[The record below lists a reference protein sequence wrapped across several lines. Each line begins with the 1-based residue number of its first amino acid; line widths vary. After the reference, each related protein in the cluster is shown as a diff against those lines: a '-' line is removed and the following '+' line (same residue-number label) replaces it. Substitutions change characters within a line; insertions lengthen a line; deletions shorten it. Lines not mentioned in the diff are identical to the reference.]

1 MNPTMNTTTHTTTEP
16 THERIEATV
25 TAFGHIQPSRY
36 NNEQVQSVL
45 FERWDRSDESRK
57 VWKTFSVAEARR
69 FHKNQHVL
77 LVPTW
82 HNNRQMWEVEPLDEP
97 TASMSPPYP
106 KRSDYQEPEPEA
118 QHQAYPA
125 QATQSPAGF
134 SRTSHPRPRLQAPS
148 RQQSKRPS
156 QCQPSAASTG
166 VDATGMDAT
175 GMNANLSPAEKQ
187 EIATWISHQAD
198 LYACCFSE
206 AHRALS
212 TYQPEEETVRACASS
227 LFISATRKFRL
238 EV

>member
-1 MNPTMNTTTHTTTEP
+1 MTPPT
-16 THERIEATV
+16 ERIEATV

-82 HNNRQMWEVEPLDEP
+82 YNHRQVWEVEPLDEP

-125 QATQSPAGF
+125 QATQNESDCRR
-134 SRTSHPRPRLQAPS
+134 SKPRLQRRSLSP
-148 RQQSKRPS
+148 RQSQPPS
-156 QCQPSAASTG
+156 QSQPYATSTGMNAQG
-166 VDATGMDAT
+166 VDAKGMD
-175 GMNANLSPAEKQ
+175 ANLSPAEKQ
-187 EIATWISHQAD
+187 EIATWISGQAD
-198 LYACCFSE
+198 LYAFCFSE
-206 AHRALS
+206 AYRALAS
-212 TYQPEEETVRACASS
+212 REPSEETVRACASS

-238 EV
+238 EL